1 MHSGSWTDISGGIAT
16 LGELLPLESW
26 QMECDIFVQKS
37 HFGLKYGLS
46 WTNRYA
52 HDDRSAIL
60 RRMMVSKVP
69 KLDSEA
75 KMSKK
80 MSKSKK
86 MRTAILSKMH
96 TG

>member
-1 MHSGSWTDISGGIAT
+1 MFLERFLLKMDP
-16 LGELLPLESW
+16 GEEIW
-26 QMECDIFVQKS
+26 VEKS
-37 HFGLKYGLS
+37 HLGFKYGLS
-46 WTNRYA
+46 WTNGYA

-69 KLDSEA
+69 KLDSEP
-75 KMSKK
+75 KICKN